1 MIFFAPNEKES
12 SLTESK
18 RQRMSRML
26 APKSIAFVGGSVA
39 AMAIR
44 RTVGI
49 GFCGDIWPVNPH
61 HDTVEGFPC
70 FKSLDDLPSVPDAA
84 FIGVRRELSIAA
96 VRSLS
101 DAGVGGCVCYA
112 AGFAEIGGDGHKFQ
126 DDLIEAANGMPL
138 VGPNSFG
145 HINYADR
152 CALWPYVFD
161 GEPSDRGVAIISQSG
176 NIAMN
181 LTMNLRSIRFTH
193 VIGAGN
199 QAVLGPGDYVDALLD
214 DDRVTAIGMYV
225 EGFDDI
231 DGFAKAAERAM
242 NKGVPIVVMKVG
254 KTEASARQS
263 SSHTSSL
270 TGSDVLHD
278 AFFDR
283 LGIIRVDSINRL
295 LETLK
300 VLDLAPPLTGSD
312 IVTLSCSGGEAAII
326 ADLAPAVGLQMPQF
340 SDAQIEELDAQ
351 FPDYVTVSN
360 PFDYNT
366 SVWGDQPAQERCFTA
381 ALSGAHDAAFLIY
394 DHPTV
399 DVAEV
404 DEWIYAIDAFIA
416 AHKTTGMPAFVVS
429 TMSEL
434 LPTAVRERLLAQ
446 GVVPLQGLEDGL
458 YAYAAAARYAKF
470 RQEQLTGMSAPRSAG
485 LAARAPTSTT
495 TFDEWESKQRLAAVG
510 LSIPAGSVCQ
520 ADNAAD
526 VAEETGFPVVIK
538 ALGSEFMHK
547 SDLGAVKLNLAS
559 RDDVDDAIRMISSS
573 AIANGLEVKQIL
585 LEPMIQN
592 AVAEVIVGI
601 KRDEQFGPALVI
613 GSGGILVELVA
624 DSASLLLPTNREL
637 VQDALLGLSVAR
649 LLKGYRGSP
658 RGDVDGLVDSIV
670 AVANYAEAN
679 WDVILELDVNPLMV
693 LPEGEGVV
701 AVDALIVHR

>member
-1 MIFFAPNEKES
+1 MIFSDLDDKEHP
-12 SLTESK
+12 LTESK
-18 RQRMSRML
+18 RLRMARML
-26 APKSIAFVGGSVA
+26 APKSIAFVGGSIA

-49 GFCGDIWPVNPH
+49 GFRGDIWPVNPNL
-61 HDTVEGFPC
+61 DQVEGFQC
-70 FKSLDDLPSVPDAA
+70 YRSLDELPGVPDAA
-84 FIGVRRELSIAA
+84 FIGVRRELSIEA
-96 VRSLS
+96 VETLS
-101 DAGVGGCVCYA
+101 KAGVGGCVCYA
-112 AGFAEIGGDGHKFQ
+112 AGFAEIGGDGQQFQ
-126 DDLIEAANGMPL
+126 DDLVAAANGMPL

-152 CALWPYVFD
+152 CALWPYLFD

-199 QAVLGPGDYVDALLD
+199 QAVLGPGDYVEALLD
-214 DDRVTAIGMYV
+214 DERVTAIGMYI

-231 DGFAKAAERAM
+231 NRFAQAAERAAK
-242 NKGVPIVVMKVG
+242 KGVPIVVMKVG

-278 AFFDR
+278 AFFER

-300 VLDLAPPLTGSD
+300 VLDLAPPLTGPN

-340 SDAQIEELDAQ
+340 SDDQVKELDAQ
-351 FPDYVTVSN
+351 FPAYVTVSN

-381 ALSGAHDAAFLIY
+381 ALSGDHDAAFLIY
-394 DHPTV
+394 DHPTI

-434 LPTAVRERLLAQ
+434 LPTRVRERLLAQ

-458 YAYAAAARYAKF
+458 YAYAAASGYARF
-470 RQEQLTGMSAPRSAG
+470 RNEQLSTMSAPRCAERVVDATASI
-485 LAARAPTSTT
+485 T

-510 LSIPAGSVCQ
+510 LAVPAGATCSVSK
-520 ADNAAD
+520 AAE
-526 VAEETGFPVVIK
+526 VAEKTGFPVVIK
-538 ALGSEFMHK
+538 ALGEDFLHK

-559 RDDVDDAIRMISSS
+559 REDVEKAISEIVSS
-573 AIANGLEVKQIL
+573 AADSGLEVTRL
-585 LEPMIQN
+585 LVEPMVRN

-624 DSASLLLPTNREL
+624 DSASLLLPTNREA
-637 VQDALLGLSVAR
+637 VRSALMGLSVAR
-649 LLKGYRGSP
+649 LLNGYRGSS
-658 RGDVDGLVDSIV
+658 RGDIEALIDAILSV
-670 AVANYAEAN
+670 ATYAESN
-679 WDVILELDVNPLMV
+679 WDVLSELDVNPLMV

-701 AVDALIVHR
+701 AVDALIVHH